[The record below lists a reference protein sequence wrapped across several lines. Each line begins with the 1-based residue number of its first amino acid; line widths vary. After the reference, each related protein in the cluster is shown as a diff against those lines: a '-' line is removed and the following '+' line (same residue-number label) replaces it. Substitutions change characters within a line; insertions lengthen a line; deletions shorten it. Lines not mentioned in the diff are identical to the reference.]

1 MCEAVSN
8 EGENSDTYM
17 SIVTVVATRK
27 VADDTTMESH
37 SDRLFLL
44 FLPTVKL

>member
-1 MCEAVSN
+1 MSN
-8 EGENSDTYM
+8 EGENSDTYMYM

>member
-1 MCEAVSN
+1 MKEKIAI
-8 EGENSDTYM
+8 YIYL
-17 SIVTVVATRK
+17 SIVTAVATRK
-27 VADDTTMESH
+27 VADDTTRH

>member
-1 MCEAVSN
+1 MKEEIAI
-8 EGENSDTYM
+8 YIYIYL

-27 VADDTTMESH
+27 VADDTTRESH